1 MGFRYEWKT
10 SISMERVQMNTP
22 FTDTSTLIVHAAG
35 KAFAVVP
42 SSVSLMLE
50 RRMALLE
57 ESQDI
62 AFGIIK
68 LADWKSQN
76 IQWQEA
82 AREWQEDI
90 YVNKELPMAYTP
102 GPRPQVT
109 EENPNTLP
117 DALKVIAELRQERHD
132 LDIRLKHAEVAL
144 DELETIVSS
153 IEHETHTRTIQQN

>member
-1 MGFRYEWKT
+1 MK
-10 SISMERVQMNTP
+10 TP

-42 SSVSLMLE
+42 SSVSMMLE

-68 LADWKSQN
+68 LAYWKIQN

-102 GPRPQVT
+102 GPRPQAT
-109 EENPNTLP
+109 EENPKTLP

-132 LDIRLKHAEVAL
+132 LDIRLRQAEKTL
-144 DELETIVSS
+144 DDVETIVTSL
-153 IEHETHTRTIQQN
+153 EHEANTRTIQQN

>member
-1 MGFRYEWKT
+1 
-10 SISMERVQMNTP
+10 MNTP

-102 GPRPQVT
+102 GPRPQAT
-109 EENPNTLP
+109 EENPDTLP

-132 LDIRLKHAEVAL
+132 LDIRFRQAEKTL
-144 DELETIVSS
+144 EELETLITSL
-153 IEHETHTRTIQQN
+153 EHETHNHTIHQN

>member
-1 MGFRYEWKT
+1 
-10 SISMERVQMNTP
+10 MNTP

-109 EENPNTLP
+109 EENPDTLP

-132 LDIRLKHAEVAL
+132 LDIRFRQAEKTL
-144 DELETIVSS
+144 EELETLITSL
-153 IEHETHTRTIQQN
+153 EHETHTHTIHQN

>member
-1 MGFRYEWKT
+1 MK
-10 SISMERVQMNTP
+10 TP

-50 RRMALLE
+50 RRMVLLE

-102 GPRPQVT
+102 GPRPQAT

-132 LDIRLKHAEVAL
+132 LDIRFRQAEKTL
-144 DELETIVSS
+144 EELETLITSL
-153 IEHETHTRTIQQN
+153 EHETHTHTIHQN

>member
-1 MGFRYEWKT
+1 MK
-10 SISMERVQMNTP
+10 TP

-50 RRMALLE
+50 RRIALLE

-102 GPRPQVT
+102 GSRPQAT
-109 EENPNTLP
+109 EENPKTLP
-117 DALKVIAELRQERHD
+117 DAIKVIAELRQERHD
-132 LDIRLKHAEVAL
+132 LDTRLQHAENAL
-144 DELETIVSS
+144 DELDTIVTSL
-153 IEHETHTRTIQQN
+153 EHEANTRTIQQN